1 MCMNG
6 EIVFLYTGFA
16 IINKNVY
23 AYLNWCIIE
32 FVSKRIHCVTKGF
45 YKVNQETLIQTLQSE
60 TLNDAI
66 SVLICDTN
74 VDGEKTRYINLLEKA
89 GNLYGDGDYH
99 IVSAPGRTEVG
110 GNHTDHN
117 HGCVVAASVNLDSV
131 AVVKPTESKVV
142 NFTSEGFDIQ
152 PIDLN
157 DLSVHENEV
166 NTTES
171 LIRGIAARFAQLGYN
186 IGGFDAVS
194 NSKVLPG
201 SGISSSASFEVLV
214 CEIFN
219 HLFNDGKI
227 GAIEIAQISQYA
239 ENEYFGKPCGLMDQ
253 MAISVG
259 GFTAIDFND
268 PSHPI
273 VEKVDFDFKQAGYH
287 LVITNTKGDH
297 ADLSGEYGAVPAE
310 MKAVAK
316 ELGHEVLRDGSLEEV
331 MKNVKK
337 LRNSLANDRC
347 LLRAIHFHKE
357 NQRAI
362 DLKKALED
370 RDMEHVLTL
379 IRQSGQSS
387 YMYLQNVTV
396 PGSVKTQN
404 LALALVLSDVYL
416 NGEGAF
422 RVHGGGFE
430 GTIQAFVPTHLL
442 NGYIE
447 LMQSVFGQDATH
459 LMAIRSVGGTQLI

>member
-1 MCMNG
+1 M
-6 EIVFLYTGFA
+6 
-16 IINKNVY
+16 
-23 AYLNWCIIE
+23 
-32 FVSKRIHCVTKGF
+32 
-45 YKVNQETLIQTLQSE
+45 NQETLIQTLQSE

-171 LIRGIAARFAQLGYN
+171 LIRGIAARFVQLGYN

-259 GFTAIDFND
+259 GFTAIDFSD

-297 ADLSGEYGAVPAE
+297 ADLSSEYGAVPAE

-316 ELGHEVLRDGSLEEV
+316 ELGHEVLREGSLEEV
-331 MKNVKK
+331 MKNVKT

-362 DLKKALED
+362 DLRKALED

-442 NGYIE
+442 NGYLE